1 MINHYLRKR
10 RHIRFVHSRLYTL
23 KYEILNKSL
32 KMTEIKDEELGYLLD
47 EFQSI
52 QGKARLFKKYQRR
65 LKLLR
70 F

>member
-23 KYEILNKSL
+23 KYEMLNMSL
-32 KMTEIKDEELGYLLD
+32 KMTSVDNSVDLYKKFEDIRV
-47 EFQSI
+47 
-52 QGKARLFKKYQRR
+52 KAALFKKYQRR

>member
-1 MINHYLRKR
+1 MINRYLRKR

-23 KYEILNKSL
+23 KYEMLNMSL
-32 KMTEIKDEELGYLLD
+32 KMTSVDDSVDLYQKFEDMRV
-47 EFQSI
+47 
-52 QGKARLFKKYQRR
+52 KAVLFKKYQRR